1 MAVAYVLTNP
11 LRFLTR
17 GKSAVLVFCN
27 ATCLIAYKQQLMM
40 TLMMTWWWSWLT
52 DINLLCLLI
61 RQMASLVRRALAEVC
76 TIL

>member
-40 TLMMTWWWSWLT
+40 TLMMT
-52 DINLLCLLI
+52 
-61 RQMASLVRRALAEVC
+61 
-76 TIL
+76 